1 MKLEHSKNLQRVAR
15 AARVERLEKSWA
27 RNLAGIVACV
37 ALLSPASAATA
48 VSISFDLNFEFS
60 GATEPVGPSP
70 WVRVTFDDATGD
82 PNSVLLTIDALGLT
96 PDSPGES
103 LNSLYLN
110 FDPLLDPTDL
120 TFVPIDV
127 IASPPLA
134 INLGIDSFQADGDGL
149 FDIDLEFAPPTGG
162 GPERFTAGEV
172 VIFEINHISP
182 IDALSFDFESVM
194 GGGSGSYT
202 AAAHILSIGPT
213 GADSGWIGPVP
224 VPEAT
229 TGVMLGLGLL
239 LGSLVHRK
247 S

>member
-1 MKLEHSKNLQRVAR
+1 MKLGHSENL
-15 AARVERLEKSWA
+15 ARVVVRAERLEKSWA
-27 RNLAGIVACV
+27 RNLAGIAACV
-37 ALLSPASAATA
+37 ALLSPASTATA

-60 GATEPVGPSP
+60 GATEPAGPSP

-82 PNSVLLTIDALGLT
+82 PNSVQLTIDALGLT

-103 LNSLYLN
+103 LESLYLN

-127 IASPPLA
+127 IASTPTA
-134 INLGIDSFQADGDGL
+134 INLSIDTFQADGDGL
-149 FDIDLEFAPPTGG
+149 FDIDIEFPPPTGQ

-172 VIFEINHISP
+172 VIFEIIHISP

-194 GGGSGSYT
+194 GGGSGSYS

-213 GADSGWIGPVP
+213 GADSGWIGPVQ